1 MRWSPWIVL
10 LFVGLSAVFF
20 YGLPVDGAPV
30 TSTQLN
36 LEAIEKGAN
45 PVRIALSIGAV
56 PFPTPSLAPR
66 NTIHGGCRAGEVRSS
81 RQ

>member
-10 LFVGLSAVFF
+10 LFVGLSTAFF
-20 YGLPVDGAPV
+20 SGLPVDGATV

-36 LEAIEKGAN
+36 LEAIEDGAN
-45 PVRIALSIGAV
+45 PVRIALSIGV
-56 PFPTPSLAPR
+56 VLFPTPSLAPR
-66 NTIHGGCRAGEVRSS
+66 NTIHRGCRAGEVRSS